1 MFGWFSRKVK
11 RPTWA
16 EAAIFAP
23 LSQDALRVLEGFVES
38 REFAP
43 GELVVAEG
51 EPASELH
58 VVRRG
63 TLEVCKRDP
72 NSGREHR
79 IASLG
84 SGDLIG
90 EVGVVG
96 ELPRSASVRSLD
108 PCELWV
114 LRFHELKQ
122 RAAKEAADG
131 PHRSAYHELVT
142 CVARQMSVRLR
153 DNADAALASEVR
165 RAAMGQFMVN
175 VLILLCLYVILL
187 SALPA
192 VSSRLPSST
201 SYISIPLQ
209 VVFAIGSI
217 SFIRS
222 TGYPL
227 RLFGLSYQHAL
238 GSLVE
243 AVILTIPFLG
253 VVTAIKWLL
262 ITVVPAYQGA
272 RLIEY
277 PDVMA
282 RLTSPGI
289 PPLVAVYALSS
300 IVQELIVR
308 SAMQSSLQMFL
319 TGPRA
324 RPQAILLSALLFA
337 VTHLH
342 MSPLFAALAFVPGIF
357 WGFLYARRPNLLGVS
372 LSHTVV
378 GAYVF
383 FILGVA
389 L

>member
-1 MFGWFSRKVK
+1 MIQS
-11 RPTWA
+11 
-16 EAAIFAP
+16 
-23 LSQDALRVLEGFVES
+23 FVES
-38 REFAP
+38 SEVAP
-43 GELVVAEG
+43 HTLVVAEG
-51 EPASELH
+51 TPASELH
-58 VVRRG
+58 VVQSG

-84 SGDLIG
+84 PGDLIG
-90 EVGVVG
+90 EVGVIG
-96 ELPRSASVRSLD
+96 ELPRSASVRSLEA
-108 PCELWV
+108 CKLWV
-114 LRFHELKQ
+114 LRFHALKE

-131 PHRSAYHELVT
+131 PHRRAYHELIT
-142 CVARQMSVRLR
+142 SIARQMSVRLR
-153 DNADAALASEVR
+153 DNAEAALASEVR